1 VKQTVR
7 AGVLI
12 ALLWLAPRPAAAQF
26 QFDSWTTENGLPQ
39 NSVNDILQTRDGY
52 LWLATFG
59 GLVRFDGVRFVVFDT
74 STDGIR
80 SARARRL
87 HEDAHGTL
95 WAGTD
100 DGMVIRYRD
109 GRFRTYGRRDGLPFA
124 AAHDVDDD
132 AQGHLWIAWGASLT
146 RLDGERFISYGP
158 EHFSPQVLTHAG
170 VVRTGETPTYPRR
183 WWGQDA
189 AGVHVLVSG
198 RVHTYG
204 YDTVLPRET
213 EVTGVDVDANRT
225 AWMHTSGSGLVRIGN
240 DGKRAVIAREA
251 LPPGGTIRILMEDR
265 DGFLWVV
272 ARDYTLHR
280 IKDRTRSAI
289 QIPAGVALEDREG
302 SLWFGTVSGLF
313 RLRRTTVTVQGEREG
328 LSSNFV
334 YSILQARGGA
344 IWIGT
349 WGGGLNRSEGARLT
363 PFRYADGLPSDLITA
378 IYEDRSG
385 RLWAGTTA
393 GLSYFDG
400 SRFVAHH
407 DEHGWL
413 REAVWA
419 IQEDRERRFWFGT
432 DKGLVKLENGR
443 YTRYTVDDGLSDD
456 RVRALLEDRTGAL
469 WVGAYS
475 GLTRMHAGRVT
486 TYSGQDGLV
495 GNNIRAIYEDVD
507 GVVWIGTYDGGLY
520 RIEHERLTRYTR
532 KEGLH
537 DNGVFQI
544 LEDHD
549 GNLWMGS
556 NRGISRVNRAELNAF
571 AAGRTRTIT
580 PVVVGTK
587 DGLSTLECNGG
598 RQPAGL
604 KTADGRLWFPTM
616 GGVAVVDP
624 RAVRLNTRPPPVI
637 VEEFRRGG
645 QPIEFAGGV
654 RIQPSTTSFEI
665 NYTAPSFVEPAQVRF
680 KYRLI
685 GLDDDWIDAGSR
697 RTASYHRIPPGRYRF
712 VVTAANNDGVWNV
725 QGTGLD
731 IDVIPPVWRRWWFI
745 AGALI
750 LAASAI
756 LVAHERRISAVR
768 RERALQAMFSQQLI
782 DSQEDERRR
791 ISMEMHDS
799 FGQDLTIIKV
809 RARSSRGSAP
819 DNPAL
824 GRELDEIIAVAD
836 KAYAGIKEIAY
847 DLRPYQLD
855 IIGVSKTID
864 GMVKRVAR
872 TSGIAFTAEIENI
885 DAAIDERVRIHL
897 YRIVQEAVSNVVKH
911 ADARRASVA
920 IARTGGSIEVRVE
933 DDGRGFWPPTE
944 DRAEAAGQGFGL
956 VGMRERAR
964 IIGGELSIR
973 SAPGQ
978 GTAIALTLSAAG
990 SET

>member
-1 VKQTVR
+1 VKQIAR
-7 AGVLI
+7 AGVVI
-12 ALLWLAPRPAAAQF
+12 ALLWLTPRQAAAQF

-80 SARARRL
+80 SVRARRL
-87 HEDAHGTL
+87 HEDAQGTL
-95 WAGTD
+95 WAATD
-100 DGMVIRYRD
+100 DGMLIRYRD
-109 GRFRTYGRRDGLPFA
+109 GRFRTYGRDDGLPFA
-124 AAHDVDDD
+124 VAQDVDDD
-132 AQGHLWIAWGASLT
+132 AQGQLWIAWGASVTKLES
-146 RLDGERFISYGP
+146 DRFTSYGP
-158 EHFSPQVLTHAG
+158 EHFSPKVLTHAG
-170 VVRTGETPTYPRR
+170 VVRAGETPTFPRL
-183 WWGQDA
+183 WWGQDE

-198 RVHTYG
+198 RVRTHV
-204 YDTVLPRET
+204 YDTVLPRAT
-213 EVTGVDVDANRT
+213 EVTGVDVDAHRT
-225 AWMHTSGSGLVRIGN
+225 MWIHTRASGLVRIGG
-240 DGKRAVIAREA
+240 DGNRSVIAREA
-251 LPPGGTIRILMEDR
+251 LPPDGTIRVLVEDHG
-265 DGFLWVV
+265 GFLWVV
-272 ARDYTLHR
+272 ARDYSLHR
-280 IKDRTRSAI
+280 IKDGARS
-289 QIPAGVALEDREG
+289 QIPMQVGVALEDREG

-313 RLRRTTVTVQGEREG
+313 RLRRTTVTVQGEQEG
-328 LSSNFV
+328 LSSKFV

-349 WGGGLNRSEGARLT
+349 WGGGLNRSEGGRVT

-400 SRFVAHH
+400 RRFVAHH

-419 IQEDRERRFWFGT
+419 IHEDRERRFWFAT
-432 DKGLVKLENGR
+432 DKGLVRLENGA
-443 YTRYTVDDGLSDD
+443 YTRYTVHDGLSDD
-456 RVRALLEDRTGAL
+456 RVRALLEDRSGAL
-469 WVGAYS
+469 WIGAYS
-475 GLTRMHAGRVT
+475 GLTRMHAGRLT

-495 GNNIRAIYEDVD
+495 GNNIRAMHEDAD

-520 RIEHERLTRYTR
+520 RIERDRLTRYTR

-544 LEDHD
+544 LEDDD

-556 NRGISRVNRAELNAF
+556 NRGISRVSRAELNAF
-571 AAGRTRTIT
+571 AAGRARSIT
-580 PVVVGTK
+580 PVVLGTK

-645 QPIEFAGGV
+645 QPIEFAAGV
-654 RIQPSTTSFEI
+654 TIQPSTTSFEI
-665 NYTAPSFVEPAQVRF
+665 NYTAPSFVEPKQVRF

-685 GLDDDWIDAGSR
+685 GLDEDWVDAGDR
-697 RTASYHRIPPGRYRF
+697 RRAGYHRIPPGRYRF
-712 VVTAANNDGVWNV
+712 VVTAANNDGVWNP

-745 AGALI
+745 AAVLI
-750 LAASAI
+750 LGASAMV
-756 LVAHERRISAVR
+756 VAHERRMSAVR
-768 RERALQAMFSQQLI
+768 RERALQTMFSQQLI
-782 DSQEDERRR
+782 DSQEEERRR

-855 IIGVSKTID
+855 IIGLSKTID

-872 TSGIAFTAEIENI
+872 TSGIAFTADIENI
-885 DAAIDERVRIHL
+885 DAAIDPRMRIHL

-911 ADARRASVA
+911 ADARRASVT
-920 IARTGGSIEVRVE
+920 IARSRGSIEVRIE
-933 DDGRGFWPPTE
+933 DDGRGFWPPPE
-944 DRAEAAGQGFGL
+944 DHAGADAPGFGL

-964 IIGGELSIR
+964 IIGAELSIR

-978 GTAIALTLSAAG
+978 GSAIVLTLSAAG
-990 SET
+990 SDA